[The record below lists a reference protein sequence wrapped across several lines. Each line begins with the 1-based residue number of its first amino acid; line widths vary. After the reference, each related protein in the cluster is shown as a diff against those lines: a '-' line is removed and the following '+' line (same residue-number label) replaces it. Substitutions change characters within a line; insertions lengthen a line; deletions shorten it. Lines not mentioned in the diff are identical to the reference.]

1 MLYVWM
7 GFLKDAGA
15 TIPQDIQQQTT
26 DFLKQPYIGIQNAGP
41 LLDARGRRV
50 GMMMVFDIESRTAV
64 EALVANSPYMK
75 AGLYEDHRLYE
86 FHDEIG

>member
-7 GFLKDAGA
+7 GFLKDAGSPV
-15 TIPQDIQQQTT
+15 PQDVQQLTT
-26 DFLKQPYIGIQNAGP
+26 EFLKQPYIGIQNAGP
-41 LLDARGRRV
+41 LLDARGRRA
-50 GMMMVFDIESRTAV
+50 GMMMVFDVESRTAA
-64 EALVANSPYMK
+64 EALVQNSPYMK